1 MVSKAKIVKALG
13 EEGLVLPERIAL
25 SLRAN
30 DQVKYY
36 FALLQTARANSDR
49 PQVPTPDLKAE
60 RLASQIKDSW
70 LDSVVAQARKEAAG
84 RYRIPHAGEIAA
96 RIGPAIADMLAC
108 LPGPQRSVFEER
120 LKQLTTAI
128 ASGDEVDGNAIDAM
142 TSGNRKAGD
151 SPHVLVMDAHRVINA
166 LQAETATETLSGARV
181 FTLSA
186 RSRKLVTAFMAGL
199 NRTAVLK
206 FDHPGLATTATEHDG
221 RLLIQN
227 DIGTT
232 DAHVLVLRV
241 AGREAT
247 LTYTDIHKARL
258 KFFASLFSDF
268 AVEWQ
273 QTDTRT
279 STDLENAAYLLTT
292 ATYKAETDADLMR
305 YLEHLGSRIVYLID
319 WNKMRKRLR
328 AFVSKERAVEVL
340 RWAAENDF
348 GHRGL
353 LEIGGEAALAEAIE
367 YAAGD
372 GLRYGDRLDGL
383 IGEKNAVRFLR
394 RALQCASI
402 GMRQGRSRRLILDE
416 IKAELRHYFE
426 TSRLK
431 IFDVAARHAETG
443 FDLATALR
451 EALDAKE
458 PAGHDSS
465 RFARRAADWEQR
477 ADQIL
482 NEARDDI
489 RKFRLGPLLL
499 KVFEH
504 ADDAVDEL
512 EDAASLLT
520 LVEFAPPGAEA
531 SEGLRQLGDVALA
544 CAQELVKSI
553 ECAATIS
560 RSDVREDFDDFLT
573 CIGRLTDLEH
583 QADVQ
588 LRTMRAQLMASTESA
603 RGLFLAFMIAQ
614 ALETAS
620 DAYAHAGQALRHYL
634 LEEVLA

>member
-60 RLASQIKDSW
+60 RLASQIKDSS

-151 SPHVLVMDAHRVINA
+151 SPSTCSSWTRTGPSTRCKRKRQRRRCLARA
-166 LQAETATETLSGARV
+166 SSPCRRAPASSSPRSWPGSTGLLSSSLTTRGLQRPQPS
-181 FTLSA
+181 
-186 RSRKLVTAFMAGL
+186 
-199 NRTAVLK
+199 
-206 FDHPGLATTATEHDG
+206 TTAACSFRTTS
-221 RLLIQN
+221 
-227 DIGTT
+227 GTT

-247 LTYTDIHKARL
+247 LTYTDIHKTRL

-328 AFVSKERAVEVL
+328 AFVSKERAVEV
-340 RWAAENDF
+340 F
-348 GHRGL
+348 
-353 LEIGGEAALAEAIE
+353 
-367 YAAGD
+367 GD
-372 GLRYGDRLDGL
+372 GRPR
-383 IGEKNAVRFLR
+383 
-394 RALQCASI
+394 
-402 GMRQGRSRRLILDE
+402 MILD
-416 IKAELRHYFE
+416 IGVC
-426 TSRLK
+426 SRSAGK
-431 IFDVAARHAETG
+431 RRRWRRPSSTRPVMACAM
-443 FDLATALR
+443 ATAST
-451 EALDAKE
+451 ALSERRTPYA
-458 PAGHDSS
+458 SS
-465 RFARRAADWEQR
+465 AA
-477 ADQIL
+477 
-482 NEARDDI
+482 
-489 RKFRLGPLLL
+489 P
-499 KVFEH
+499 
-504 ADDAVDEL
+504 
-512 EDAASLLT
+512 SS
-520 LVEFAPPGAEA
+520 AP
-531 SEGLRQLGDVALA
+531 R
-544 CAQELVKSI
+544 
-553 ECAATIS
+553 
-560 RSDVREDFDDFLT
+560 
-573 CIGRLTDLEH
+573 
-583 QADVQ
+583 
-588 LRTMRAQLMASTESA
+588 
-603 RGLFLAFMIAQ
+603 
-614 ALETAS
+614 
-620 DAYAHAGQALRHYL
+620 
-634 LEEVLA
+634 